1 MKHELRD
8 HSLGVVS
15 VTLSSDGSRLASR
28 FVCLFVSFLVC
39 LFVVTAYFLVCL
51 CVISV
56 TLARKMKRV
65 VSAGHELSNYPEV
78 TRGLGGISNS
88 MS

>member
-1 MKHELRD
+1 MD
-8 HSLGVVS
+8 PDSPQG
-15 VTLSSDGSRLASR
+15 
-28 FVCLFVSFLVC
+28 LFVSFFLSFLVC

-56 TLARKMKRV
+56 TLARKIKRV
-65 VSAGHELSNYPEV
+65 VSEGHELSNYPEV